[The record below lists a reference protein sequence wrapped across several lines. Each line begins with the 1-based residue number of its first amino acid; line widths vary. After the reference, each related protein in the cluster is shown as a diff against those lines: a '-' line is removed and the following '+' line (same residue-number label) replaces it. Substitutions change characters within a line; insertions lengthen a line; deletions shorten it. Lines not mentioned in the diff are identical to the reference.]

1 MPKSPTKKADRKPVF
16 KLYTAQ
22 EMRQLIDKIADEEGF
37 SAEKLT
43 KKFTKITSED
53 VEIMLQDLTAI
64 ALLGQE
70 ALTQFPLQP
79 STIEQLIAPVNVP
92 FCNQILLRAMEKT
105 LNKQPIPL
113 QLIILL
119 HNQTMEADIRG
130 WFKIAFYLTLMMK
143 RLDKTTYYKNIA
155 NRFKLP
161 FCVSY
166 TLCIVGFGMICPTY
180 RATMTCDL
188 MP

>member
-1 MPKSPTKKADRKPVF
+1 MPNSPAKKAARKPVF
-16 KLYTAQ
+16 KIYTAQ

-53 VEIMLQDLTAI
+53 IEIMLQDLTAI

-70 ALTQFPLQP
+70 ALTQFPLPP
-79 STIEQLIAPVNVP
+79 STIEQLIAPVNIP
-92 FCNQILLRAMEKT
+92 FCNQSSLRAMEKT

-119 HNQTMEADIRG
+119 HNQTGSRHSG
-130 WFKIAFYLTLMMK
+130 L
-143 RLDKTTYYKNIA
+143 
-155 NRFKLP
+155 
-161 FCVSY
+161 V
-166 TLCIVGFGMICPTY
+166 
-180 RATMTCDL
+180 
-188 MP
+188 

>member
-1 MPKSPTKKADRKPVF
+1 MPKSLTKKAARKPVF

-53 VEIMLQDLTAI
+53 IEIMLQDLTAI

-79 STIEQLIAPVNVP
+79 STIEQLIAPVNIP
-92 FCNQILLRAMEKT
+92 FCNQSSLRALKKT

-119 HNQTMEADIRG
+119 HNQT
-130 WFKIAFYLTLMMK
+130 YLNHK
-143 RLDKTTYYKNIA
+143 
-155 NRFKLP
+155 
-161 FCVSY
+161 
-166 TLCIVGFGMICPTY
+166 
-180 RATMTCDL
+180 
-188 MP
+188 